1 MSLLKNLFGK
11 KEEAPKEEEVKPQEV
26 SKPAVNKDQEVSI
39 AIAAA
44 IYLYRQEVHDY
55 EDTVLTIKR
64 IDRAYSPWSSKIYSL
79 RKVPRQ

>member
-1 MSLLKNLFGK
+1 MFIFKNLFGK
-11 KEEAPKEEEVKPQEV
+11 KEEAPVVEVTPQPEVKPV
-26 SKPAVNKDQEVSI
+26 DKDAELTT
-39 AIAAA
+39 AIAAT

-79 RKVPRQ
+79 RKNPRQ

>member
-1 MSLLKNLFGK
+1 MSIFKNLFSK
-11 KEEAPKEEEVKPQEV
+11 KEESPKQEV
-26 SKPAVNKDQEVSI
+26 IQQPETKPVNKDAEISI

-79 RKVPRQ
+79 RKYPRQI

>member
-1 MSLLKNLFGK
+1 MSLLKNPFRK
-11 KEEAPKEEEVKPQEV
+11 KVEAPKEIIQEAEVKPVVVQDIELTT
-26 SKPAVNKDQEVSI
+26 

-55 EDTVLTIKR
+55 EDSVLTIKR

-79 RKVPRQ
+79 RKYPRQ

>member
-1 MSLLKNLFGK
+1 MSIFKKLFGK
-11 KEEAPKEEEVKPQEV
+11 KEEAPKQEVKPQPEI
-26 SKPAVNKDQEVSI
+26 KPVNKDAEIST

-79 RKVPRQ
+79 RKYPRQI

>member
-1 MSLLKNLFGK
+1 MTILGIFGK
-11 KEEAPKEEEVKPQEV
+11 GKEAPAEKPKPVQKK
-26 SKPAVNKDQEVSI
+26 KPAMKIEEINA

-44 IYLYRQEVHDY
+44 IFLYRQEVHDY

-79 RKVPRQ
+79 RKYPRQ

>member
-1 MSLLKNLFGK
+1 MSIFKKIFRK
-11 KEEAPKEEEVKPQEV
+11 KEETPKVEEKPPVVE
-26 SKPAVNKDQEVSI
+26 KPVDKSSELSI

-44 IYLYRQEVHDY
+44 IYLYRQEVHDF

-79 RKVPRQ
+79 RKYPRQI